1 MADRIPLI
9 INSSAEQIQELPV
22 GDNLLVNGLITS
34 GGFTSGIIT
43 ATKFVGD
50 GSGLTDL
57 VGIGTAS
64 GIEIREEGTAVG
76 TATTINFIGTGVTAT
91 ISGGIASVEI
101 TSSGGGGG
109 GGGGL
114 SNVVEDTTPQL
125 GGNLDING
133 KDITGTG
140 DVNLTGTITATSFS
154 GPLTGA
160 VTGNVTGTASIAT
173 NVTVADESSD
183 TTCFPTFVTAATG
196 NLPPKTGGNLTFNSS
211 NGTLTATT
219 FVGGGALQSRTV
231 VTGSTSSIIN
241 NATDNVNLTGFKSY
255 ALMKVGLS
263 ANAWIRLYTDS
274 TSRANDASRSVG
286 EDPLPGS
293 GVIAEV
299 VGSSNQLIT
308 PFVIG
313 GNMDGTPST
322 TIYAAITNLSG
333 STQAITANLTILQL
347 EQ

>member
-9 INSSAEQIQELPV
+9 INSTAQQIQELPP
-22 GDNLLVNGLITS
+22 GDNLFVDGLLVTT

-91 ISGGIASVEI
+91 VSGGIASVEI

-109 GGGGL
+109 GGSL
-114 SNVVEDTTPQL
+114 NNVVEDTTPQL
-125 GGNLDING
+125 GGNLDLNG

-140 DVNLTGTITATSFS
+140 DVNLTGTITATTFS

-160 VTGNVTGTASIAT
+160 VTGNVTGTADVAT

-183 TTCFPTFVTAATG
+183 TSCNVLFTTTATG
-196 NLPPKTGGNLTFNSS
+196 NLPPKTGSNLTFNSA

-219 FVGGGALQSRTV
+219 FSGGGTLQSRTT

-274 TSRANDASRSVG
+274 TSRGNDASRSVG

-299 VGSSNQLIT
+299 VGSSDQLIT
-308 PFVIG
+308 PFVMG
-313 GNMDGTPST
+313 GNMNNPADA

-333 STQAITANLTILQL
+333 STRSITANLTILQL